1 MVQPQK
7 ILVVDDEYLIRWALV
22 QSLSEAGYE
31 VTAFENGLQ
40 AFEAAQNE
48 HFDFVV
54 TDLSM
59 PGLNGWQ
66 LLNKLV
72 TLKSSPRVIVM
83 TSQRE
88 EDHHRRV
95 KEQGGWAYLEKDS
108 DLLAEVKQALKRVSG
123 G

>member
-1 MVQPQK
+1 MDQPQK

-31 VTAFENGLQ
+31 VMAVENGLQ
-40 AFEAAQNE
+40 AFEAAQKE

-66 LLNKLV
+66 LLDKLIG
-72 TLKSSPRVIVM
+72 LKSSPRVIVM
-83 TSQRE
+83 TSQSE
-88 EDHHRRV
+88 EDHWRRV
-95 KEQGGWAYLEKDS
+95 KEQGGWAYVEKDS
-108 DLLAEVKQALKRVSG
+108 CLLDGVKHVLKRASG
-123 G
+123 E

>member
-1 MVQPQK
+1 MDQSQK
-7 ILVVDDEYLIRWALV
+7 VLVVDDEYLIRWALV

-31 VTAFENGLQ
+31 VTAVESGDQ

-66 LLNKLV
+66 LLDKLIG
-72 TLKSSPRVIVM
+72 LKSSPRVIVM
-83 TSQRE
+83 TSQSE
-88 EDHHRRV
+88 EDHYRRV
-95 KEQGGWAYLEKDS
+95 RDRGGWAYVEKDS
-108 DLLAEVKQALKRVSG
+108 TLLGEVRQALKKVSG
-123 G
+123 E